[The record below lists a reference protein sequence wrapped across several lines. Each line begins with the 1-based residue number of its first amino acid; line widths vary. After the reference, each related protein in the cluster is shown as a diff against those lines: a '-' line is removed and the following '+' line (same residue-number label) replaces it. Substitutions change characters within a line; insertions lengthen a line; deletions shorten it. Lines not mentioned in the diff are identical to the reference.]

1 MLVTTGKP
9 TTRLFALILKINICF
24 IHVKK
29 DSGLGLQEWQEQ
41 YDFIEALRTSF
52 NSLSAVLLSIM
63 EQACRRV
70 THRGMLSRENR

>member
-1 MLVTTGKP
+1 M
-9 TTRLFALILKINICF
+9 
-24 IHVKK
+24 KK
-29 DSGLGLQEWQEQ
+29 DSGLALQEWQEQ

-70 THRGMLSRENR
+70 THLGMLSRENR

>member
-1 MLVTTGKP
+1 MIICIDFKNKY
-9 TTRLFALILKINICF
+9 LFHPLE
-24 IHVKK
+24 K
-29 DSGLGLQEWQEQ
+29 DSSLALQEWQEQ